1 MDVVLCKFLP
11 FYKQYNDFFSVE
23 SGQNYEFN
31 LKKRSFLEIISK
43 Y

>member
-1 MDVVLCKFLP
+1 MLFYVNFYL
-11 FYKQYNDFFSVE
+11 FYKQYNDSSSVE

-31 LKKRSFLEIISK
+31 LKYRSFLEIIST

>member
-1 MDVVLCKFLP
+1 ML
-11 FYKQYNDFFSVE
+11 FYVNFCLFISNTMIHYSAE

-31 LKKRSFLEIISK
+31 LKYRSFLEIIFE